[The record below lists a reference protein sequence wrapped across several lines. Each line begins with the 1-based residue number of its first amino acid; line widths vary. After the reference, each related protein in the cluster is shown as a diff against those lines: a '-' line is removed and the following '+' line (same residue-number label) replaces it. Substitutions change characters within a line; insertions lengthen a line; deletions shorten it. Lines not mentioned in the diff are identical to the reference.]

1 MLFYTIILCFLESI
15 IPLAIGG
22 VCMLFVGVF
31 VAVLVKY
38 FAIDLALFFRPYFP
52 LSSSNKGKRVNIFLG
67 GFIIL
72 VLYQQ

>member
-1 MLFYTIILCFLESI
+1 
-15 IPLAIGG
+15 
-22 VCMLFVGVF
+22 MLFVGVF